1 MMDLQKSKNKDNRSQ
16 LMDMDGIVIQLST
29 MLEYPTANTV
39 FHN

>member
-16 LMDMDGIVIQLST
+16 LMDMDGIAIQLST